1 MNSMTRKVLLPISAS
16 VLTTTLAMAD
26 PARKVIIDQ
35 DAFEGPGM
43 QPMLMLIQS
52 PEVEVLG
59 ITIESG
65 DAWQKE
71 QTQATL
77 RMLEMIG
84 RTDIPV
90 ASGTTHPLVNSQAR
104 MERRET
110 LYGAIPYKGAWTK
123 EWPEYNSVER
133 RSYHPPDVVP
143 ETPFGKPTTSP
154 IEASASE
161 FMLDQTQA
169 HPGEVSIIAM
179 GPLTNIA
186 IAQRLDEDFA
196 RRAKEITLMGGGY
209 LLNLPIDA
217 DHDEFEMQQAY
228 QPRASF
234 NFYWDPEAAHI
245 VLTSPWERIS
255 IVSIDAVA
263 PTRGSREML
272 ATITEADTP
281 VADYVDAVSE
291 PGFPLWDETQA
302 AVWLEPDLVERRIRL
317 AADVNTTRGPGYGHF
332 LTWPAGEGPGL
343 GENDVE
349 LILGVDV
356 GGVEAL
362 FTDLLSR

>member
-1 MNSMTRKVLLPISAS
+1 MNPVMRMLVLPVTASA
-16 VLTTTLAMAD
+16 LIATPAIAD
-26 PARKVIIDQ
+26 GARKVIIDQ
-35 DAFEGPGM
+35 DAFEGPGF
-43 QPMLMLIQS
+43 QPMLMLIQA
-52 PEVEVLG
+52 PDVEVLG

-77 RMLEMIG
+77 RMLEIIG

-90 ASGTTHPLVNSQAR
+90 AMGTTHPLVNSKAR
-104 MERRET
+104 VERREK
-110 LYGAIPYKGAWTK
+110 LYGAIPYKGAWQ
-123 EWPEYNSVER
+123 EDWPDYNSVDR

-143 ETPFGKPTTSP
+143 ESPFGKPSTQP
-154 IEASASE
+154 IEETASE
-161 FMLDQTQA
+161 FMLSQTRQY
-169 HPGEVSIIAM
+169 PGEVSIIAM

-196 RRAKEITLMGGGY
+196 QRVADITLMGGGY

-217 DHDEFEMQQAY
+217 EHDEFEMQQAY

-245 VLTSPWERIS
+245 VLTSPWQEIS

-263 PTRGSREML
+263 PTRGSRAML
-272 ATITEADTP
+272 DTIAEADTP
-281 VADYVDAVSE
+281 VADYVEKIAK

-302 AVWLEPDLVERRIRL
+302 AVWLEPDLVTRQTRL
-317 AADVNTTRGPGYGHF
+317 AADVNINQGPNYGHF
-332 LTWPAGEGPGL
+332 LTWPEGEGPGL
-343 GENDVE
+343 GESDVE

-356 GGVEAL
+356 EGVETL
-362 FTDLLSR
+362 FTELLSR